1 MTVRN
6 RTIRIV
12 SEADHVNAAENF
24 RRLSEEARK
33 VLKDSRGE
41 FQEIRSSASPDVSVD
56 FLLPH
61 AGDKTTCLDLN
72 DFDYT

>member
-24 RRLSEEARK
+24 RRHSEEARK
-33 VLKDSRGE
+33 ALKDSRGE
-41 FQEIRSSASPDVSVD
+41 FQEIRSSASPGVSVD
-56 FLLPH
+56 FLLSH
-61 AGDKTTCLDLN
+61 AGDKNNLPRLER
-72 DFDYT
+72 F